1 MANYDDIFNASAQ
14 EGTEDKSFVSFNKE
28 EWAAQKKQE
37 RESAFA
43 MIDETAQRMAN
54 DGGLFQSYLDV
65 QARFDR
71 YSVGNAVLI
80 TAQKADATQLS
91 DFKGWK
97 NNGVFIKKGESGIVL
112 LEPGEEYTKEDGT
125 VGVSYNSKKVFDI
138 SQTTAKAKD
147 RPAMKRDERLLL
159 KAIIHNAPC
168 PIEISQKLPEN
179 INAVYRPDDK
189 KIYVRPGLEAGDI
202 FRGISQELAHA
213 HLDSG
218 AYKRSDH
225 AFTAYCVSYVLCSR
239 YNVPKD
245 IAAFVSSDGVE
256 ESFDQAG
263 LYNFFYSIAYW
274 LKEEGFDTAKAKVEG
289 LLPQISEG
297 GSGDD
302 VSVAVMVSKEDAI
315 AKPRQ
320 TLEQIYE
327 RVTACE
333 NVLNQVK
340 NLLADTNDRLS
351 EKDKESTSL
360 EKEIA
365 KLKAELEE
373 KESAHKK
380 TIAEQEALQRSVD
393 ELDAKAQRAAE
404 QMDKASKY
412 KASAERYWFAEF
424 EKIGLKYQPPVEA
437 VEVNYLQDDAEN
449 QKEAA
454 EDSSNVVDDSSTYI
468 DASESTVI
476 ATGERNP
483 IDQIEHIDD
492 TALATQPEPDYPGA
506 YNDVKRE
513 PTQEQPLVEV
523 KEKTAKHFWPFS
535 KQSR

>member
-14 EGTEDKSFVSFNKE
+14 KGTEDKSFVSFNKE

-43 MIDETAQRMAN
+43 MIDVTAQRMAN

-138 SQTTAKAKD
+138 SQTTAKVKD
-147 RPAMKRDERLLL
+147 RPAMKQDERLLL

-213 HLDSG
+213 HLDDG

-225 AFTAYCVSYVLCSR
+225 AFTAYCVSY
-239 YNVPKD
+239 
-245 IAAFVSSDGVE
+245 
-256 ESFDQAG
+256 
-263 LYNFFYSIAYW
+263 
-274 LKEEGFDTAKAKVEG
+274 LKELPYLLVTMYAKQYGLAARTDDEKLIGARIDAVIPELRLAFAFSQKGTDREAKVAEVLHFLCKAKRIQLFV
-289 LLPQISEG
+289 I
-297 GSGDD
+297 
-302 VSVAVMVSKEDAI
+302 
-315 AKPRQ
+315 RQ
-320 TLEQIYE
+320 
-327 RVTACE
+327 
-333 NVLNQVK
+333 
-340 NLLADTNDRLS
+340 
-351 EKDKESTSL
+351 KD
-360 EKEIA
+360 
-365 KLKAELEE
+365 
-373 KESAHKK
+373 
-380 TIAEQEALQRSVD
+380 
-393 ELDAKAQRAAE
+393 
-404 QMDKASKY
+404 
-412 KASAERYWFAEF
+412 
-424 EKIGLKYQPPVEA
+424 
-437 VEVNYLQDDAEN
+437 
-449 QKEAA
+449 
-454 EDSSNVVDDSSTYI
+454 
-468 DASESTVI
+468 
-476 ATGERNP
+476 P
-483 IDQIEHIDD
+483 I
-492 TALATQPEPDYPGA
+492 ALATEIKQAFAKANLFINSDSQRDVAHLRKRYFA
-506 YNDVKRE
+506 QKNDGN
-513 PTQEQPLVEV
+513 
-523 KEKTAKHFWPFS
+523 
-535 KQSR
+535 

>member
-14 EGTEDKSFVSFNKE
+14 KGTEDKSFVSFNKE

-54 DGGLFQSYLDV
+54 DGSLFQSYLDV

-245 IAAFVSSDGVE
+245 MNDGSMFADLCKYTDADFYKEHPTIAFDTLSGLGKYEVVAAFKFNTNRE
-256 ESFDQAG
+256 TFK
-263 LYNFFYSIAYW
+263 YNEY
-274 LKEEGFDTAKAKVEG
+274 
-289 LLPQISEG
+289 
-297 GSGDD
+297 
-302 VSVAVMVSKEDAI
+302 
-315 AKPRQ
+315 
-320 TLEQIYE
+320 TLM
-327 RVTACE
+327 
-333 NVLNQVK
+333 
-340 NLLADTNDRLS
+340 
-351 EKDKESTSL
+351 
-360 EKEIA
+360 
-365 KLKAELEE
+365 
-373 KESAHKK
+373 
-380 TIAEQEALQRSVD
+380 D
-393 ELDAKAQRAAE
+393 EVQ
-404 QMDKASKY
+404 
-412 KASAERYWFAEF
+412 FAEF
-424 EKIGLKYQPPVEA
+424 MENVRARQLYDTGVT
-437 VEVNYLQDDAEN
+437 AEYGDQLLTLSTCEYTYPN
-449 QKEAA
+449 GRF
-454 EDSSNVVDDSSTYI
+454 VV
-468 DASESTVI
+468 V
-476 ATGERNP
+476 
-483 IDQIEHIDD
+483 
-492 TALATQPEPDYPGA
+492 
-506 YNDVKRE
+506 
-513 PTQEQPLVEV
+513 
-523 KEKTAKHFWPFS
+523 AK
-535 KQSR
+535 KA